1 MTPIEI
7 SAVVV
12 VLVLAVSVG
21 LVTHELAHA
30 AVLRAAGVP
39 HDVHWFP
46 GREGSVFRA
55 GLRGKWAAVEPRPIG
70 ETPAWT
76 LRLSATMPLVMLAPL
91 ALVPAGLVGDPFA
104 TEGVARFAVLGW
116 MACALP
122 SPQDFSVLW
131 YADEALPSTGGEGDA
146 ETTP

>member
-1 MTPIEI
+1 
-7 SAVVV
+7 
-12 VLVLAVSVG
+12 
-21 LVTHELAHA
+21 
-30 AVLRAAGVP
+30 
-39 HDVHWFP
+39 
-46 GREGSVFRA
+46 
-55 GLRGKWAAVEPRPIG
+55 
-70 ETPAWT
+70 
-76 LRLSATMPLVMLAPL
+76 MLAPL

-131 YADEALPSTGGEGDA
+131 YADEALPSTGEEADA

>member
-7 SAVVV
+7 SAAVV
-12 VLVLAVSVG
+12 VLALAVSAG
-21 LVTHELAHA
+21 LVTHELAHG

-39 HDVHWFP
+39 HDIHWFP

-55 GLRGKWAAVEPRPIG
+55 GLRGKWAAVEPQPVG
-70 ETPAWT
+70 ETPSWT
-76 LRLSATMPLVMLAPL
+76 VRVSSMMPLVMLVPL
-91 ALVPAGLVGDPFA
+91 ALVPTGVVGNPFA
-104 TEGVARFAVLGW
+104 TGGVARFAVLGW

-131 YADEALPSTGGEGDA
+131 YADEALPSTGKEADPG
-146 ETTP
+146 TTP

>member
-7 SAVVV
+7 SAAVV
-12 VLVLAVSVG
+12 VLAFAVSVG

-30 AVLRAAGVP
+30 AVLRVAGVP

-55 GLRGKWAAVEPRPIG
+55 GLRGKWAAVEPCPVG

-131 YADEALPSTGGEGDA
+131 YADEALPSTGEEADA

>member
-7 SAVVV
+7 SAAVV

-55 GLRGKWAAVEPRPIG
+55 GLRGKWAAVEPCPVG

-131 YADEALPSTGGEGDA
+131 YADEALPSTGEEADA